1 MSLLARRAVLAAGAA
16 LPLALP
22 ALAQSAWPSRSIRLV
37 VPFSAGGAADSSTRV
52 LGPRMGERL
61 GQPIAVENRTG
72 AGGSLGAGEV
82 ARAAPDGQTL
92 LMDAS
97 SHIVNPSLLQGLP
110 FNYNTAFTP
119 ISQVVTFP
127 QVLAVKADLP
137 ARTLEEFLALA
148 RRQPLNI
155 GTQGN
160 ATAGHLGLAMLSRA
174 GGVELTHVAY
184 RGGAAA
190 ARDLAGGTLD
200 GVFITLLSAKPIVES
215 GRARFIALSAPQR
228 VALAPEL
235 ATFAELGIQGV
246 ELSEWTGLFAP
257 AGTPAPAIEEIN
269 AALRA
274 ALDDA
279 EVAQRLAQIGAVP
292 VGSSPE
298 EFARF
303 VTEGRTAMGRLVQEA
318 NIRIE

>member
-1 MSLLARRAVLAAGAA
+1 MLNRRHA
-16 LPLALP
+16 LALP
-22 ALAQSAWPSRSIRLV
+22 ALLPALLAGTARAQAWTPSRPLRVI

-97 SHIVNPSLLQGLP
+97 SHIVNPSLLRGLP
-110 FNYNTAFTP
+110 FDYSAAFTP

-137 ARTLEEFLALA
+137 ARNLEEFLALA

-235 ATFAELGIQGV
+235 ATFAELGIRGV

-257 AGTPAPAIEEIN
+257 SGTPPAAIAAIH

-292 VGSSPE
+292 LGSTPE
-298 EFARF
+298 VFARF
-303 VTEGRTAMGRLVQEA
+303 VTEGRAEMARLVQAA